1 MAQPSAPYTAAAL
14 QRATDTNFSTGDE
27 AGLSTKL
34 EPSAPQ
40 KAQGHVSGLAA
51 PAAWSNYWEH
61 GVGLWLSYLAGL
73 DTDAYFLGQT
83 YDWTDLHTFLSGL
96 VANGV
101 NLQNNANVVFE
112 GVGEVNYTTARPY
125 TLRRGMTGH
134 GSHGADTY
142 TTINNKGGV
151 LITQNPGSTSG
162 FEYHQPIELP
172 SGAEI
177 TAWQALVTPRG
188 GGSTLSVR
196 LYRVSHTFGGSPAI
210 DAGTG
215 IGAADTTTG
224 GVLET
229 MGVSGLSET
238 VDNETNQYVLV
249 FSDITTPSVS
259 PISIEIHSYEIT
271 YEMPGLRNG

>member
-51 PAAWSNYWEH
+51 PAGWQNYWEH

-112 GVGEVNYTTARPY
+112 GVGEVNYTTARSY

-142 TTINNKGGV
+142 TDTNHFGGV
-151 LITQNPGSTSG
+151 IITQEPGATTG
-162 FEYHQPIELP
+162 FIYHQPIELP

-177 TAWQALVTPRG
+177 TAWRALVTPLTG
-188 GGSTLSVR
+188 GGLTVR
-196 LYRVSHTFGGSPAI
+196 LFRVAHTFGGSPAI
-210 DAGTG
+210 DAAGTG
-215 IGAADTTTG
+215 VGAGDTSSG
-224 GVLET
+224 GSLQTLEIT
-229 MGVSGLSET
+229 GLSET

-249 FSDITTPSVS
+249 FIDSTTPSVS
-259 PISIEIHSYEIT
+259 PISMEIHGYEID